1 MNNGVFIIP
10 ISRKSIMKWNF
21 AIDHDE
27 IDLTFIVS
35 SKTDNRSRGCTNGP
49 LEFPAYT
56 AR

>member
-1 MNNGVFIIP
+1 
-10 ISRKSIMKWNF
+10 MKWNF

-35 SKTDNRSRGCTNGP
+35 SKTDNRSRGCANGP